1 MFLRKVFSQFFIA
14 KCFKVASFWTII
26 VFQNKIEVTIEYK
39 ARIEQKVDN
48 QVPSKTA
55 LPNVS
60 NAIPHHIW
68 NSTEFSHVKSQLTS
82 HLKTKPKGEA
92 YSLDF
97 GVFIFVTYSLVFL
110 LH

>member
-1 MFLRKVFSQFFIA
+1 MA

-26 VFQNKIEVTIEYK
+26 VLQNKIVVTTEYK

-55 LPNVS
+55 LPNVF

-82 HLKTKPKGEA
+82 NLKAKPKGKA
-92 YSLDF
+92 
-97 GVFIFVTYSLVFL
+97 VFLVTFSLVFL
-110 LH
+110 FH